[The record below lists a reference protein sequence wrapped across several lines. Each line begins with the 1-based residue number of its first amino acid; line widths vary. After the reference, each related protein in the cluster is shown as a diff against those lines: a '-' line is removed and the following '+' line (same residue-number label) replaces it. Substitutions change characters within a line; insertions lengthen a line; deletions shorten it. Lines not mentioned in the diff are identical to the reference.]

1 MTGPEYMTS
10 DPIQSEAMRKMHV
23 AGDKADREERK
34 TRHHHGAFH
43 GGKTGR
49 AIRKKKQWEADLE
62 NQDY

>member
-1 MTGPEYMTS
+1 
-10 DPIQSEAMRKMHV
+10 MRKMQV

-34 TRHHHGAFH
+34 VRHNHGAFH

>member
-1 MTGPEYMTS
+1 MTGPKTS
-10 DPIQSEAMRKMHV
+10 DKTQAEAMRKMQV

-34 TRHHHGAFH
+34 VRHNHGAFH